1 MRKNLRH
8 IVETDDVEQIIRLY
22 NNGMSM
28 SKIAYA
34 LNFSE
39 TTIRSVIKNH
49 TGKYLDKIIQTP
61 PDNVEAKDPV
71 TGQMIR
77 RRKTEEE
84 IAKDVLYL
92 YDNNVP
98 IPQIIARL
106 KSVCN
111 SEVRQILVNAGRIE
125 PDDNTHKTI
134 TVEGIDSF
142 IKSVHP
148 GDKFRVNATNLGYG
162 GKIITVDKLYKRFIT
177 TTDNESFM
185 YVDLY
190 IGKRITDKE

>member
-61 PDNVEAKDPV
+61 PDNVEVKDPV
-71 TGQMIR
+71 TGHMIR

-92 YDNNVP
+92 YDNNVS
-98 IPQIIARL
+98 IPQIIA
-106 KSVCN
+106 
-111 SEVRQILVNAGRIE
+111 
-125 PDDNTHKTI
+125 
-134 TVEGIDSF
+134 
-142 IKSVHP
+142 
-148 GDKFRVNATNLGYG
+148 
-162 GKIITVDKLYKRFIT
+162 
-177 TTDNESFM
+177 
-185 YVDLY
+185 
-190 IGKRITDKE
+190 

>member
-8 IVETDDVEQIIRLY
+8 IVEVDDVEQMIHLY

-39 TTIRSVIKNH
+39 TIVRSVIKNH

-61 PDNVEAKDPV
+61 SDHVETKDPV
-71 TGQMIR
+71 TGQTIH

-84 IAKDVLYL
+84 IANDVLYL
-92 YDNNVP
+92 YDNGVS
-98 IPQIIARL
+98 IPMIIARM

-111 SEVRQILVNAGRIE
+111 SEVKQILVDAGRIE
-125 PDDNTHKTI
+125 PDHETHKTI
-134 TVEGIDSF
+134 TIEGIDSF
-142 IKSVHP
+142 IKTVHP
-148 GDKFRVNATNLGYG
+148 GDKFKVNMNTLGFG
-162 GKIITVDKLYKRFIT
+162 GKVITVDKLYKRFIT

-190 IGKRITDKE
+190 VGKRITDEE